1 MVRLNS
7 NNGLRGTNS
16 GTANGISNHAAK
28 HVAFH
33 VETEENCITFAA
45 TVHTTL
51 PIRTASQGVSFAFNT
66 FR

>member
-1 MVRLNS
+1 MAGFNFDTGKRGANFNVA
-7 NNGLRGTNS
+7 RGTN
-16 GTANGISNHAAK
+16 NHAAK

-33 VETEENCITFAA
+33 VETEENCITFAT